1 MADFVEVPIN
11 RVPADSLAGLL
22 EEYASRD
29 GTDYGER
36 ETPLEQRVAQLRN
49 RLEAGELRLLYDAA
63 SEQWDI
69 LPVDKARELL
79 GAAPDKQATLDA
91 RGLRCPE
98 PVMLLHKAV
107 AELAEGESLT
117 VLATDPTTL
126 RDIPQFCRFLGH
138 ELLSTDEG
146 DNEITYRL
154 RKGAQR

>member
-1 MADFVEVPIN
+1 MADFVEVPVA
-11 RVPADSLAGLL
+11 RVPAESLAGLL

-36 ETPLEQRVAQLRN
+36 ETPLAERVAQLEQ
-49 RLEAGELRLLYDAA
+49 RLKSGELRLLFDAA

-69 LPVDKARELL
+69 LPADTARQLVGPE
-79 GAAPDKQATLDA
+79 TLDA

-107 AELAEGESLT
+107 AELAVGECLT

-138 ELLSTDEG
+138 ELLSSEEG
-146 DNEITYRL
+146 EHEITYRL
-154 RKGAQR
+154 RKGGQR